1 MTNRHLGGVMAVLM
15 STAAPV
21 WAQEAPAAREPAA
34 AVPGQAT
41 AEDPAVLGDII
52 VMAQRRAESQQN
64 VPISVIIQSGVQLQ
78 TAGVNNLRDLG
89 LVTPGLTFQA
99 QGSFVQPALRG
110 VTTTITGPGSDN
122 PIALYLDGVYL
133 GTQAGASIDL
143 PDVERVEVSKGP
155 QGTLFGRN
163 ATGGAIQIFT
173 RAPSFT
179 LTGSIEAT
187 AGYYT
192 GAGSSRTSPDLG
204 VKGFVS
210 GPVISDLV
218 AASLSFSYRHVDGY
232 SRNIAYA
239 QVSPA
244 LQQGFG
250 DDRADGLRSYS
261 FRGKLLIKPAVD
273 VSILLTGFYMNRSTT
288 TGATSTVIGG
298 LTAGAFYPG
307 AIYGSRPWQVAY
319 DAPQPVSKLRNYGG
333 SAKIDIDTG
342 IGTITSTS
350 SYTLSRYHEQVD
362 VDASYSPQCLA
373 NTPMTGACLAFMDDQ
388 PNNEFLQ
395 DFLFSSK
402 KFGIVKFVAGGNYYS
417 SNGAIPGIIND
428 FRNGAGPG
436 APALVYNPIFVGESR
451 VKTRAL
457 GVFAQADWSL
467 SEALTLTTGLR
478 YSYEKKKG
486 YFSIFNGPFDNYA
499 NPSWDAF
506 TPRVGLRYAIDS
518 RSNVYATYS
527 QGFKSGVLPILAEGK
542 PVNPEKIT
550 AYEIGYKAAR
560 AGYTL
565 NVAAFYYDYNN
576 IQIQQF
582 ISGTIIPSNAAS
594 ARIFG
599 LEFDGT
605 VKLARGLSAR
615 AGATW
620 LPTAHF
626 VDYPGASG
634 NTSTISFYGL
644 GSVTHDA
651 SGTRLLRSPKL
662 TAMFNLNYEINL
674 GGGQLTVAPS
684 LSYSSGYLPYDT
696 FDLLVQKAYARA
708 SLDVSYKPAGSN
720 FRFSIWGHNLNNA
733 KVFSQTTIS
742 NGAARASYAEPQEV
756 GATVGYAF

>member
-1 MTNRHLGGVMAVLM
+1 MTNRHLGGVTVLLM

-21 WAQEAPAAREPAA
+21 CAQTAPVTAKPVQAA
-34 AVPGQAT
+34 T
-41 AEDPAVLGDII
+41 EDQVASGDIL
-52 VMAQRRAESQQN
+52 VMAQRRFEPQQN
-64 VPISVIIQSGVQLQ
+64 VPISVTVQSGPQLQ
-78 TAGVNNLRDLG
+78 AAGVNNLRDLG
-89 LVTPGLTFQA
+89 IVTPGLTFQA

-179 LTGSIEAT
+179 PTGDFEAT

-192 GAGSSRTSPDLG
+192 GAGTSRTSPDLG
-204 VKGFVS
+204 FKGFVS
-210 GPVISDLV
+210 GPIASDVI
-218 AASLSFSYRHVDGY
+218 AASLSFSYRNVEGY

-244 LQQGFG
+244 LQQSFG
-250 DDRADGLRSYS
+250 NDRADALRSYS
-261 FRGKLLIKPAVD
+261 FRGKLLIKPTSD

-288 TGATSTVIGG
+288 TGATSTVING

-307 AIYGSRPWQVAY
+307 AIYGSKPWQVAY
-319 DAPQPVSKLRNYGG
+319 DAPRPVSRLRNYGG
-333 SAKIDIDTG
+333 SAKVDVDTA

-388 PNNEFLQ
+388 PNNELLQ
-395 DFLFSSK
+395 DLLFSSK
-402 KFGIVKFVAGGNYYS
+402 KFGIVKFVAGGNYYR

-428 FRNGAGPG
+428 FRNGAVPG
-436 APALVYNPIFVGESR
+436 APDLVYDPIFVGESR
-451 VKTRAL
+451 VRTRAL

-467 SEALTLTTGLR
+467 SDRLTLTTGLR

-527 QGFKSGVLPILAEGK
+527 RGFKSGVLPILAEGK
-542 PVNPEKIT
+542 PVNPEKLT
-550 AYEIGYKAAR
+550 AYEIGYKTAR
-560 AGYTL
+560 AAYTF
-565 NVAAFYYDYNN
+565 NAAAFYYDYKN

-605 VKLARGLSAR
+605 VKLARGLSVR

-626 VDYPGASG
+626 VKYPGASG
-634 NTSTISFYGL
+634 SNSTIGFYGL

-651 SGTRLLRSPKL
+651 SGTRLLRAPKL
-662 TAMFNLNYEINL
+662 TAVLNLNYDADL
-674 GGGQLTVAPS
+674 GGGELKVVPS
-684 LSYSSGYLPYDT
+684 LSYSSKYLPYDT
-696 FDLLVQKAYARA
+696 FDLLVQRAYARA

-720 FRFSIWGHNLNNA
+720 FRFTIWGHNLTNA

-742 NGAARASYAEPQEV
+742 NGAARASYAEPQEL
-756 GATVGYAF
+756 GMTVGYAF